1 MNAAYFHSL
10 ASMFIAAI
18 WLCLPTTLFAQT
30 AGAEQKFDVLEYV
43 VQGNTKFKSIQIE
56 ESVYPHLGLGKTFK
70 DVEAAREAL
79 EKAYQAAGF
88 ITISVDIPEQSTS
101 SGAITLQVNEG
112 KIDRLSIKGA
122 KYFSSAMIREKLPE
136 LASGVVPNSN
146 VVKEEIADLNRNA
159 NRRVAPAL
167 RPGKTPGTVDVDV
180 TVDDSLPISGSVTLS
195 NFRPSSSPNALR
207 LGADVRFENV
217 GESYFGAGHTLGFSL
232 FTTPQDT
239 KDTRLFTMNYLV
251 PTIDSGT
258 FLFFALRS
266 NTESLQP
273 VGATLV
279 QGKYSQLGLRY
290 FYPLAKA
297 DTSRLNLVLGIDRKT
312 NEQLVSNT
320 GIGPLT
326 YTPYTLGLN
335 FQTGASDDIWKF
347 DTSWVGG
354 VRTNLKTDEAFAS
367 RRLGATSDFGVLKVD
382 LSNDRSLGGQFRLR
396 SRVGAQL
403 ANRPLINL
411 EQAVA
416 GGYDSVRGYFEAEQI
431 GDKSLRASVEASYA
445 LKVSG
450 SWLKRADL
458 ISFVDAARLEVLS
471 PAVGQLSTFHLAST
485 GIGTRLRFGN
495 TWQFSTDVAYALRAA
510 GKTQKGDVRLLA
522 RMIYE
527 Y

>member
-1 MNAAYFHSL
+1 MNAVIIYLIAVVLSSCGFLVS
-10 ASMFIAAI
+10 ASVA
-18 WLCLPTTLFAQT
+18 FAQ
-30 AGAEQKFDVLEYV
+30 AIGVEQKFDVLEYLV
-43 VQGNTKFKSIQIE
+43 EGNTKLKNIQIE
-56 ESVYPHLGLGKTFK
+56 ESVYPHLGIGRTFK

-79 EKAYQAAGF
+79 EKTYQAAGF
-88 ITISVDIPEQSTS
+88 VTISVDIPEQSTS
-101 SGAITLQVNEG
+101 SGVITLKVNEG
-112 KIDRLSIKGA
+112 KIDRLAIKGT
-122 KYFSSAMIREKLPE
+122 KYFSSAMIRERLSE

-146 VVKEEIADLNRNA
+146 VVKAEIADLNRNA

-195 NFRPSSSPNALR
+195 NFRPSSSPNNLR

-232 FTTPQDT
+232 FTTPQDI
-239 KDTRLFTMNYLV
+239 KDTHLFTMNYLV
-251 PTIDSGT
+251 PTINNGT

-266 NTESLQP
+266 NTESIQP

-297 DTSRLNLVLGIDRKT
+297 ETSRLNLVLGVDRKS
-312 NEQLVSNT
+312 NEQLVASS

-326 YTPYTLGLN
+326 YTPITLGLN
-335 FQTGASDDIWKF
+335 FQTGASDDVWKL
-347 DTSWVGG
+347 DTTWVSG
-354 VRTNLKTDEAFAS
+354 VRTSLKTDERFAN
-367 RRLGATSDFGVLKVD
+367 RRLGATSDFGVLKLD

-396 SRVGAQL
+396 SRVGAQV

-431 GDKSLRASVEASYA
+431 GDKSLRASIEASYA
-445 LKVSG
+445 MKASG
-450 SWLKRADL
+450 NWLKRAEFV
-458 ISFVDAARLEVLS
+458 SFLDAARLEILS
-471 PAVGQLSTFHLAST
+471 PAIGQANTFHLAST
-485 GIGTRLRFGN
+485 GIGTRLRLGN
-495 TWQFSTDVAYALRAA
+495 SWQLSTDLAYAFRAA
-510 GKTQKGDVRLLA
+510 GRTQKGDVRLLA